1 MSSGKLI
8 IAQVDHST
16 GEVIGHSIQKLFQI
30 GAKNVQL
37 LQSMTKKNRPSY
49 MLFIDLPEDKVEQV
63 AIFLGTELGIWGYH
77 ILESQHV
84 HFDVSFQEK
93 NLSLTDGENN
103 EDYIV
108 KAKYIKN
115 KNGQLL
121 KIKIDHDQLVQIQEK
136 LQKWG
141 CSYSL
146 DSLRGAIEA
155 RLRAGESVN
164 NLIVTVKR
172 NSNDWGMLEVT

>member
-1 MSSGKLI
+1 MSRGKLI
-8 IAQVDHST
+8 IAQVDHSS
-16 GEVIGHSIQKLFQI
+16 GEVIGHSIQKLYKI

-37 LQSMTKKNRPSY
+37 LQSMTKKNRPGF
-49 MLFIDLPEDKVEQV
+49 MLFIDLPEEYVDDV
-63 AIFLGTELGIWGYH
+63 AIYLGSELGIWGYH

-84 HFDVSFQEK
+84 HFDVSFHEK
-93 NLSLTDGENN
+93 KLSLTDGENK
-103 EDYIV
+103 ESYVI

-115 KNGQLL
+115 NGQLL

-136 LQKWG
+136 LEKWD

-146 DSLRGAIEA
+146 ESLRAAIEA
-155 RLRAGESVN
+155 RLRAGEAVN